1 MFDHRYK
8 LWKASTKEAD
18 PLVDALLEGKVE
30 RSLVDLIEIIYKDKI
45 QRSFLEAALLASN
58 DEDVIAELLELP
70 VDGVRLYRDVYF
82 DVAEVTKLQKLSHI
96 ERVKDGYE
104 KGMKMWALAQG
115 LQFIEWRFG
124 NAVNISPVSGLTSLF
139 SDCYYKSKEAYF
151 NPNSAEASKEGIKW
165 AKQATD
171 IARLLK
177 LWVTDGE
184 EAMKDIEIA
193 LQKFTGDDIQ
203 FPSIE
208 DLNNESDN

>member
-8 LWKASTKEAD
+8 LWKASTEGAD
-18 PLVDALLEGKVE
+18 PLVDAILAGKVSKSE
-30 RSLVDLIEIIYKDKI
+30 LDMIEIIYKDKI
-45 QRSFLEAALLASN
+45 QRAFLEASLIAS
-58 DEDVIAELLELP
+58 DDIEQVSTLLELP
-70 VDGVRLYRDVYF
+70 LATVMLYRDVYF
-82 DVAEVTKLQKLSHI
+82 DMVEVTRLQKLSHI

-115 LQFIEWRFG
+115 LQFVEWRFG
-124 NAVNISPVSGLTSLF
+124 NRVSISPVEGLSRLF
-139 SDCYYKSKEAYF
+139 SDCFYKSKEAYF

-193 LQKFTGDDIQ
+193 LQKFTGDEIQ

-208 DLNNESDN
+208 DLTDEPNN